1 MRRIKRK
8 IRFKNILKHLVWK
21 LKIVKFD
28 ECSYVYVDVR
38 NWLKILY
45 IPILLIVGGNRKD
58 ISELLEFDESHA
70 YVFSNHSPKT

>member
-1 MRRIKRK
+1 MRGIKRK
-8 IRFKNILKHLVWK
+8 IRFKNILKNLVWK

-28 ECSYVYVDVR
+28 GCWYVYVDVR

-58 ISELLEFDESHA
+58 IS
-70 YVFSNHSPKT
+70 